1 MIPTLINRKMFK
13 KKSNWIPIYNY
24 QYAYSNYLVQSR
36 ISSDGL
42 ISFKTTKIT
51 GEDGNY
57 RNLDLDPTTQF
68 QQLIKQNEK

>member
-1 MIPTLINRKMFK
+1 MFK
-13 KKSNWIPIYNY
+13 KKSNWIPVYNY
-24 QYAYSNYLVQSR
+24 SYGYNNYLVQSR

-51 GEDGNY
+51 GKDGDY
-57 RNLDLDPTTQF
+57 RSLGLNPTTQF